1 MINCFR
7 NLPIIKYQANQA
19 QHTDSNFN
27 IQLSTF
33 EMQTPQ
39 QRGKALPQDTQ
50 HTNDRSP
57 LGCVPACGRPESR
70 LPRVTRTMTRTGLLH
85 STRSPSKHWSSPRT
99 SLSSTSPPWLTKRL
113 VTERWVV
120 SSCRV
125 RSVPLQAHNFRRS
138 HRAVECEE
146 ETRRQKSKALLTR
159 QISACTAASSQWSAA
174 LTDRDTMPSPRNFS
188 FFLYRVCTTR
198 AECV

>member
-1 MINCFR
+1 MVQPPKGGR
-7 NLPIIKYQANQA
+7 QAKVDN
-19 QHTDSNFN
+19 TDTIGVQSKHPRS
-27 IQLSTF
+27 LLVPAH
-33 EMQTPQ
+33 TPQ
-39 QRGKALPQDTQ
+39 TERQIPV
-50 HTNDRSP
+50 TNDRSP
-57 LGCVPACGRPESR
+57 SCGRPESR